1 MVICLL
7 HQGTCATFTLHSSVA
22 YFKNMMYD
30 LLAYVRCL
38 GTPTLFMTLS
48 VDDLHWP
55 ELGMSLED
63 IDFDEPRD

>member
-1 MVICLL
+1 
-7 HQGTCATFTLHSSVA
+7 
-22 YFKNMMYD
+22 MMYD
-30 LLAYVRCL
+30 LLANVRCL
-38 GTPTLFMTLS
+38 GTPTLFMTFS

>member
-1 MVICLL
+1 
-7 HQGTCATFTLHSSVA
+7 
-22 YFKNMMYD
+22 MYD
-30 LLAYVRCL
+30 LLATFRCL

-48 VDDLHWP
+48 EDDLHWP